1 MADFT
6 IYIAN
11 KNYSSWSLRAW
22 LMMKRSGAS
31 FEEVMIPLRQPD
43 THTLIMRHSPSG
55 KVPALRHGKTMI
67 WESLAI
73 AEYLDEQ
80 FPAKKLW
87 PSSIQGRAVARAV
100 SAEMHAGFVHLRRH
114 LPMNMR
120 GHFPHRGLTQ
130 EAQADVNRISAL
142 WRDCRK
148 RFKAKG
154 GFLFGQFS
162 IADAMFAPVVSRFRT
177 YAVEMDADA
186 KAYCDAIEIWPAYQ
200 EWFAAAKNEPMII
213 EEYEF

>member
-22 LMMKRSGAS
+22 LMLKRSGVT

-43 THTLIMRHSPSG
+43 THTQIMRHSPSG
-55 KVPALRHGKTMI
+55 RVPALKHGKTVI

-73 AEYLDEQ
+73 GEYLDEL

-87 PSSIQGRAVARAV
+87 PSSNYARAVARAV
-100 SAEMHAGFVHLRRH
+100 SAEMHAGFGNLRRH

-120 GHFPHRGLTQ
+120 GSFPNRGLTP
-130 EAQADVNRISAL
+130 EAQADVNRITAL
-142 WRDCRK
+142 WRDCHK
-148 RFKAKG
+148 RFRAKG
-154 GFLFGQFS
+154 GYLFGPFS

-177 YAVEMDADA
+177 YAVEMDAEA
-186 KAYCDAIEIWPAYQ
+186 KAYCDAIEAWPAYQ
-200 EWFAAAKNEPMII
+200 EWLAAAKNEPMII

>member
-22 LMMKRSGAS
+22 LMLKRAGVS
-31 FEEVMIPLRQPD
+31 FHEVMIPLRQPD
-43 THTLIMRHSPSG
+43 TRSEIMRHSPSG
-55 KVPALRHGKTMI
+55 RVPALKHGNTVI

-73 AEYLDEQ
+73 GEYLNERY
-80 FPAKKLW
+80 PAKKLW
-87 PSSIQGRAVARAV
+87 PSSIQARAAARSA
-100 SAEMHAGFVHLRRH
+100 SAEMHAGFLDLRRH

-120 GHFPHRGLTQ
+120 GSFPNRGLTP
-130 EAQADVNRISAL
+130 EAQADCNRITAL

-148 RFKAKG
+148 RFRAKG
-154 GFLFGQFS
+154 GFLFGSFS
-162 IADAMFAPVVSRFRT
+162 IADAMYAPVVSRLRT
-177 YAVEMDADA
+177 YAIELEDDAA
-186 KAYCDAIEIWPAYQ
+186 AYCEAVEQWPAYQ
-200 EWFAAAKNEPMII
+200 EWLASARKEPMII